1 LESKIAKMIGDL
13 HTVNIKVVMFGA
25 KADSQIEQQTSQL
38 EVKVEEK
45 IKLMTETVQYKTD
58 QLKKDI
64 EKLKSIEEASPLAR
78 QKGSTKQLN
87 VDQPKGTKNERSNSP
102 SRNRRGGEMKGM
114 ERAIKAKMNN
124 VMKGRV
130 QFKKTEPEKGKEN
143 NQEEQKTKPKS
154 YMTTQASMNMSEDT

>member
-1 LESKIAKMIGDL
+1 MESKIAKMIGDL
-13 HTVNIKVVMFGA
+13 HTVNIKVVKFGA

-78 QKGSTKQLN
+78 QKGS
-87 VDQPKGTKNERSNSP
+87 
-102 SRNRRGGEMKGM
+102 MK
-114 ERAIKAKMNN
+114 
-124 VMKGRV
+124 
-130 QFKKTEPEKGKEN
+130 
-143 NQEEQKTKPKS
+143 
-154 YMTTQASMNMSEDT
+154 